1 MKKIR
6 IKGVEEDIFY
16 EKLDN
21 GLEVYLYTKDTVHSN
36 YVTFTTKYGSVYNEF
51 VPIGTSKMTTF
62 PKGIA
67 HFLEHKVFAE
77 KEDPQ
82 PMEFFARSGAVCN
95 AYTTF
100 KNTTYLFYATE
111 SLKENIDY
119 LLNYVQNIY
128 LTDESVENE
137 KNIISEE
144 IHMYDDRPMSILEEK
159 IRKNTL
165 KTNPYKDSI
174 IGTTED
180 IRSITK
186 EDLETCYHTF
196 YHPSNMFMVITGNF
210 DPEEIMNVIKENQN
224 KKEFSKEDSIK
235 IKEFTEEDK
244 VVKEKEIVKV
254 ETNIPKIA
262 YTIKLPVKDIRLTR
276 RKLHLYLYILFTILF
291 DETSEF
297 DEKLKNDGII
307 NNTTYV
313 NLINCDTHILISLMN
328 ETDKY
333 EEYINKIKDK
343 LDNIE
348 ISEEDFNRK
357 KKVLISNEVF
367 AYENTEAV
375 GDIIIDNIIYN
386 KHLEDNPIEII
397 DSLNMKEFLDLIKKI
412 DIDNTS
418 LVILKK

>member
-1 MKKIR
+1 ML
-6 IKGVEEDIFY
+6 F
-16 EKLDN
+16 
-21 GLEVYLYTKDTVHSN
+21 
-36 YVTFTTKYGSVYNEF
+36 
-51 VPIGTSKMTTF
+51 
-62 PKGIA
+62 
-67 HFLEHKVFAE
+67 
-77 KEDPQ
+77 
-82 PMEFFARSGAVCN
+82 RS
-95 AYTTF
+95 
-100 KNTTYLFYATE
+100 
-111 SLKENIDY
+111 
-119 LLNYVQNIY
+119 
-128 LTDESVENE
+128 
-137 KNIISEE
+137 
-144 IHMYDDRPMSILEEK
+144 
-159 IRKNTL
+159 
-165 KTNPYKDSI
+165 
-174 IGTTED
+174 
-180 IRSITK
+180 
-186 EDLETCYHTF
+186 
-196 YHPSNMFMVITGNF
+196 
-210 DPEEIMNVIKENQN
+210 
-224 KKEFSKEDSIK
+224 
-235 IKEFTEEDK
+235 
-244 VVKEKEIVKV
+244 
-254 ETNIPKIA
+254 KIA

-297 DEKLKNDGII
+297 DEKLKKDGII

>member
-21 GLEVYLYTKDTVHSN
+21 GLEVYLYTKDTIHSN

-51 VPIGTSKMTTF
+51 VPINSDKMTTF

-111 SLKENIDY
+111 SLKENIEY
-119 LLNYVQNIY
+119 LLNFVQNIY

-137 KNIISEE
+137 KDIISEE

-159 IRKNTL
+159 VRKNTL

-174 IGTTED
+174 IGTSND

-196 YHPSNMFMVITGNF
+196 YHPSNMFIVITGNF
-210 DPEEIMNVIKENQN
+210 DSEEIMNVIKENQS
-224 KKEFSKEDSIK
+224 KKEFSKEGSIK

-262 YTIKLPVKDIRLTR
+262 YTIKLPIKDIKITR

-291 DETSEF
+291 DETSEL
-297 DEKLKNDGII
+297 DETLKKDGII

-328 ETDKY
+328 ETNKY
-333 EEYINKIKDK
+333 DDYINKIKDK
-343 LDNIE
+343 LNNIE
-348 ISEEDFNRK
+348 INEEDFNRK

-367 AYENTEAV
+367 AYENAEAV

-397 DSLNMKEFLDLIKKI
+397 DSLNMEEFLELLKKI
-412 DIDNTS
+412 DINNTS